1 MDDSIEPVV
10 GTETTAIQT
19 EETKDKAP
27 SRVRKSWQDYLF
39 EFTVPFL
46 AVTAAF
52 ILNSERESYQEHQ
65 LEKQYLSSMVEDLKL
80 DTASM
85 NNRKKFIQLSLRKL
99 DTLIL
104 YLSNPKP
111 ETAYKIYNTSSGFL
125 YAGPIF
131 RANDRTLQQLKNTGG
146 LRLIRDRNISNQ
158 IITYDRKII
167 ENIVFQEEAID
178 RARTDCKELFGEI
191 FKMNSLINLY
201 EGDFHPLPPESKIEL
216 ITQDPI
222 VINRFLSRIFA
233 LRLVYSN
240 ADKNTYKAGID
251 YAEEVME
258 SLRKEIKQ

>member
-1 MDDSIEPVV
+1 MDESIEPVV
-10 GTETTAIQT
+10 GAEATVTPTEKITAI
-19 EETKDKAP
+19 AP

-52 ILNSERESYQEHQ
+52 ILNSERENYLEHQ
-65 LEKQYLSSMVEDLKL
+65 LEKQYLSSMIEDLRL
-80 DTASM
+80 DTSSM
-85 NNRKKFIQLSLRKL
+85 NIRRKFIQGSLRKL
-99 DTLIL
+99 DTLIY
-104 YLSNPKP
+104 YLSYPNPQ
-111 ETAYKIYNTSSGFL
+111 TLYKTYNTSSGFL
-125 YAGPIF
+125 FAGPVF

-146 LRLIRDRNISNQ
+146 LRLIRNNDISNQ

-167 ENIVFQEEAID
+167 ENILFQEEAID

-191 FKMNSLINLY
+191 FRMNSLIGLY
-201 EGDFHPLPPESKIEL
+201 EGVFHQLPPESKIEL
-216 ITQDPI
+216 VTQDPL

-251 YAEEVME
+251 YAQQVME
-258 SLRKEIKQ
+258 SLRKEIKP